1 MLAQACNAGAI
12 VSRQHLSTTLQGQ
25 QALGLRLGSAA
36 TVVQLVSMAEA
47 RVALHACALHLGI
60 WVLE

>member
-1 MLAQACNAGAI
+1 MLAQACNADAA
-12 VSRQHLSTTLQGQ
+12 VSRWHHSTVLQGQ
-25 QALGLRLGSAA
+25 QPLGLRLGCAA

-47 RVALHACALHLGI
+47 RVALHACALHVGI